1 MIHPEIY
8 SPNDI
13 LSLGPTSFL
22 VTNDHLTQKHGW
34 RTLEEVFNLRW
45 TSWTNVVRVD
55 LTSTG
60 EVQVETVLAKEH
72 NANGLAW
79 GPDGEIMLVDTSGGV
94 ISRLSALPSG
104 KLSVIDRVQLDTT
117 LDNPSYYHDNFA
129 TPQRNASAYILPGLT
144 RGIDL
149 DKTCRDPHG
158 VNPWVVWTVKRI
170 KSGGWEKKVLVEDDG
185 GWMRSASSAVIVGID
200 PEGNGG
206 RKQGWDLIAGFLGE
220 GVGVIKLDL

>member
-79 GPDGEIMLVDTSGGV
+79 GPDGEIMLVDASGGV

-117 LDNPSYYHDNFA
+117 LDNQPILLPRQLRHA
-129 TPQRNASAYILPGLT
+129 PAQRVRLHPPRLDAGASTST
-144 RGIDL
+144 RLVAI
-149 DKTCRDPHG
+149 R
-158 VNPWVVWTVKRI
+158 TV
-170 KSGGWEKKVLVEDDG
+170 
-185 GWMRSASSAVIVGID
+185 
-200 PEGNGG
+200 
-206 RKQGWDLIAGFLGE
+206 
-220 GVGVIKLDL
+220 